1 MKIKEF
7 TEKYNTIATDRLK
20 EDYLNDNLHIKTYL
34 PFLTKVTLAEKP
46 TKVINLNIFKRR
58 KTMLKKYITYK
69 KNEWKVKAMLYGTIV
84 QIMDNQD
91 EIKDMLDLVK
101 RLYEELKDVPTE
113 DLQKEFVSKLAE
125 IIHNEQLADNK

>member
-1 MKIKEF
+1 MF
-7 TEKYNTIATDRLK
+7 TY
-20 EDYLNDNLHIKTYL
+20 
-34 PFLTKVTLAEKP
+34 
-46 TKVINLNIFKRR
+46 FK
-58 KTMLKKYITYK
+58 MK
-69 KNEWKVKAMLYGTIV
+69 KNEWTVKKMFYGTIV

-125 IIHNEQLADNK
+125 IIHNENPKKDS

>member
-1 MKIKEF
+1 
-7 TEKYNTIATDRLK
+7 
-20 EDYLNDNLHIKTYL
+20 
-34 PFLTKVTLAEKP
+34 
-46 TKVINLNIFKRR
+46 
-58 KTMLKKYITYK
+58 MLKKYITYK
-69 KNEWKVKAMLYGTIV
+69 KNEWKVKAMLYGTIA

-125 IIHNEQLADNK
+125 IIHNENPKKDS